1 MSHPQPIITLKDI
14 SKRFGK
20 TQALDNINLD
30 VPEGVVFALL
40 GENGA
45 GKSTMIRILTGFLD
59 PDSGEASVLGHSS
72 KSNALE
78 IRRQIGYASDSP
90 ALYDWMTVGEIGWF
104 TSGFY
109 DDSFLGRFKES
120 VIEFD
125 LPTQTKINDLS
136 KGQRGKVSLAL
147 ATAHDPRLLILDEPT
162 SGLDPIVRRQF
173 LESMVDRT
181 ATGRSVLLSSHH
193 INEVERVADWIAI
206 LHEGKLKLVKPL
218 QEIRDTMS
226 VVTLPPS
233 DVSQNLPKP
242 AGTVLSESKH
252 GRQIRWIVQ
261 DSPEDALRE
270 YRSTIGVSDIE
281 VTPATLEEVFIA
293 ICDQRTNISEPT
305 EEEIDSPINQT
316 PEVSVES

>member
-1 MSHPQPIITLKDI
+1 MSHPHPIISLKDI

-20 TQALDNINLD
+20 TQALENINLD
-30 VPEGVVFALL
+30 IPEGVVFALL

-45 GKSTMIRILTGFLD
+45 GKSTMIRILTGFLN

-78 IRRQIGYASDSP
+78 IRRQIGYVSDSP

-109 DDSFLGRFKES
+109 DDSFLERFKES

-125 LPTQTKINDLS
+125 LPTQTKIKNLS

-147 ATAHDPRLLILDEPT
+147 ATAHDPKLLILDEPT
-162 SGLDPIVRRQF
+162 SGLDPMVRRQF
-173 LESMVDRT
+173 LESMIDRT
-181 ATGRSVLLSSHH
+181 AMGRSVLLSSHH

-206 LHEGKLKLVKPL
+206 LHERKLKLVKPL

-226 VVTLPPS
+226 VVTLTRS
-233 DVSQNLPKP
+233 DASLPFPKP
-242 AGTVLSESKH
+242 PGTILSESQH
-252 GRQIRWIVQ
+252 GRQIRWVIQ
-261 DSPEDALRE
+261 DSPQDGLRE
-270 YRSTIGVSDIE
+270 FKSVNGVSEVD

-293 ICDQRTNISEPT
+293 ICNQRTSKPEST
-305 EEEIDSPINQT
+305 EKEIGSSKKRT
-316 PEVSVES
+316 PAVPLES